1 MLETS
6 KIETCLAAKSLRM
19 CYVLVKPM
27 ESVTCEEILAK
38 LLILRYGGRGGGTSL
53 SDANVKDLPRK
64 RFFGSGSQNRRTVAQ
79 NDTGT
84 LAKSERRKANS
95 SFR

>member
-38 LLILRYGGRGGGTSL
+38 LLILRYGGRGGGRGYI
-53 SDANVKDLPRK
+53 VIGRK
-64 RFFGSGSQNRRTVAQ
+64 CQGFTEKAVLRLRFAKPANRR
-79 NDTGT
+79 
-84 LAKSERRKANS
+84 SE
-95 SFR
+95 